1 LRQDTLRQNRRRT
14 AYREGERERAV
25 GDRAEQVAQNMP
37 VLSSISVISEN
48 GSWVSLN
55 QADAEARDG

>member
-1 LRQDTLRQNRRRT
+1 M
-14 AYREGERERAV
+14 
-25 GDRAEQVAQNMP
+25 AQNMP